1 MTVVLETEGN
11 AAIELYGNDTDEP
24 EFKPGWRFFL
34 IFLSLAIITLA
45 ASLDATSLSVALPII
60 ASKLH
65 GSAIE
70 AFWAGT
76 SFLLSSTVIM
86 PSFGSFS
93 HIFGRKPLLI
103 TAMISFLAG
112 SIISAAANNFVVL
125 LVGRSWQGIGAGGI
139 ISLTEII
146 ITDLVPLQERGKWYG
161 IVSAV
166 WSVGSVTGPIIGGV
180 FAQSVTWRWIFWI
193 NIPIIGVGFTC
204 VVIFLKQRMTRQESL
219 KVQLCRVDWLGTIL
233 FIGATTSL
241 LIPITWGGVMYP
253 WSSPRTLTPFIVGVL
268 GLAIFGPYEYY
279 ISKEPMVRLSIFNR
293 PTSCIVYFQAFL
305 HGIVLWS
312 LLYYGPFFFEG
323 VRGYSPVISGVAMF
337 PETFTIAPVAA
348 FTGIVVSMT
357 GKYRWALWGGWILTC
372 VGFGLLYIEDAR
384 TPNVTWVSLNIIPGV
399 GMGMLFTS
407 MALAIP
413 AACNPIDMAHAVSV
427 YTFFRVFGNCVG
439 VAISGAVFQNQI
451 KHNLLAYPLL
461 ASLAEKYSEDAAALV
476 EIIKVMENSP
486 IKDQIIQAYAD
497 SLKTVWITMSAVS
510 GLALFSNFWVKAYT
524 LQKSLVTEQGF
535 LHKKKP
541 SDAEESLQ
549 SQLHTISGDQSFTN
563 SNEPNSSHEC
573 GISEKKSI
581 FSKSLLAKVT
591 GEKKI
596 DNAPKEEKPFR
607 IVKIKDSK
615 SKSHKFIIRNA
626 NHTEKKL

>member
-1 MTVVLETEGN
+1 MTVVPEAEGN
-11 AAIELYGNDTDEP
+11 TAIELYKNDSHES
-24 EFKPGWRFFL
+24 EFKPDWRFYL

-45 ASLDATSLSVALPII
+45 ASLDATSLSVALPIM

-86 PSFGSFS
+86 PSYGSLS

-103 TAMISFLAG
+103 TALVCFLTG
-112 SIISAAANNFVVL
+112 SVTAAVANNFVVL

-139 ISLTEII
+139 ITLTEII

-161 IVSAV
+161 LISAV
-166 WSVGSVTGPIIGGV
+166 WSVGSVSGPIIGGV
-180 FAQSVTWRWIFWI
+180 FAQSVSWRWIFWM
-193 NIPIIGVGFTC
+193 NLPITGIGFTC
-204 VVIFLKQRMTRQESL
+204 VILFLKQRMTRQDSL
-219 KVQLCRVDWLGTIL
+219 KVQLCRVDWFGTIL

-253 WSSPRTLTPFIVGVL
+253 WSSPRTLIPFIIGIL
-268 GLAIFGPYEYY
+268 GLGIFGPYEYY
-279 ISKEPMVRLSIFNR
+279 ISKEPMVRLSVFNN

-305 HGIVLWS
+305 HGVVLWS

-348 FTGIVVSMT
+348 FTGIIVCMT
-357 GKYRWALWGGWILTC
+357 GKYRWALWGGWVLTC
-372 VGFGLLYIEDAR
+372 AGFGFLYMEDAK
-384 TPNVTWVSLNIIPGV
+384 TPISTWVPLNLVPGV

-451 KHNLLAYPLL
+451 KLNLLAYPLL
-461 ASLAEKYSEDAAALV
+461 ASLAETYSEDAAALV

-486 IKDQIIQAYAD
+486 LKDQILQAYAD
-497 SLKTVWITMSAVS
+497 SLKTVWVTMSALS
-510 GLALFSNFWVKAYT
+510 GLALLSNFWVKAYT
-524 LQKSLVTEQGF
+524 LQQSLVTEQGF
-535 LHKKKP
+535 LDKKKP
-541 SDAEESLQ
+541 LDAEESLQ
-549 SQLHTISGDQSFTN
+549 SHQLATSGEQSFVDL
-563 SNEPNSSHEC
+563 NEQHLSH
-573 GISEKKSI
+573 GASEKDIICDKNVKSKKTSK
-581 FSKSLLAKVT
+581 FSKDKSY
-591 GEKKI
+591 GEE
-596 DNAPKEEKPFR
+596 DPYR
-607 IVKIKDSK
+607 VVKIKDAK
-615 SKSHKFIIRNA
+615 SKSHKFLIYNA
-626 NHTEKKL
+626 N

>member
-1 MTVVLETEGN
+1 MTVIPKAEGN
-11 AAIELYGNDTDEP
+11 AAIELYKNDESQP
-24 EFKPGWRFFL
+24 EFMPDWRFFL
-34 IFLSLAIITLA
+34 IFMSLAIITLA

-76 SFLLSSTVIM
+76 SFLLSSTVMM
-86 PSFGSFS
+86 PSYGSFS

-103 TAMISFLAG
+103 TAIVSFLTG
-112 SIISAAANNFVVL
+112 SVICAVANNFVVL
-125 LVGRSWQGIGAGGI
+125 LVGRSWQGIGAGGVI
-139 ISLTEII
+139 TLTEII

-161 IVSAV
+161 LISAV
-166 WSVGSVTGPIIGGV
+166 WSVGSVSGPIIGGV

-193 NIPIIGVGFTC
+193 NLPITGIGFIC
-204 VVIFLKQRMTRQESL
+204 VILFLKQRMTRQESL
-219 KVQLCRVDWLGTIL
+219 KVQLCRVDWFGTIL

-253 WSSPRTLTPFIVGVL
+253 WSSPRTLIPFIVGVL

-279 ISKEPMVRLSIFNR
+279 ISKEPMVRLSVFNN

-305 HGIVLWS
+305 HGVVLWS

-348 FTGIVVSMT
+348 VTGIVVAMT
-357 GKYRWALWGGWILTC
+357 GKYRWALWGGWVLTC
-372 VGFGLLYIEDAR
+372 VGFGLLYLQDAR
-384 TPNVTWVSLNIIPGV
+384 TSISIWVPLNLVPGV

-451 KHNLLAYPLL
+451 RLNLMAYPLL
-461 ASLAEKYSEDAAALV
+461 ANLAETYSEDAAALV

-486 IKDQIIQAYAD
+486 LKDQILQAYAD
-497 SLKTVWITMSAVS
+497 SLKTVWVTMSAIS
-510 GLALFSNFWVKAYT
+510 GLALISNFWVKALT
-524 LQKSLVTEQGF
+524 LQQSLVTEQGF
-535 LHKKKP
+535 RHKKKP
-541 SDAEESLQ
+541 SDAEESIQ
-549 SQLHTISGDQSFTN
+549 SHQLATSGDQSYVDLNEQN
-563 SNEPNSSHEC
+563 STHEVL
-573 GISEKKSI
+573 EKNVDCDQNTQ
-581 FSKSLLAKVT
+581 SKLTS
-591 GEKKI
+591 KI
-596 DNAPKEEKPFR
+596 PKDKDCRVEDPYR
-607 IVKIKDSK
+607 VVKIKDGK
-615 SKSHKFIIRNA
+615 SKSHRFIIRNA
-626 NHTEKKL
+626 SQAEKTL